1 MFKASKLLILG
12 LLTAGLIVQ
21 ACGPSEPGPEPDPL
35 TLEYLMSLSDEELME
50 RDSDGDG
57 LSDYDEIYVYGTDPL
72 DPDTDGDG
80 LTDYEEIHTYGTD
93 PLNPDTDGD
102 GLSDGDEVNVYGTD
116 PLDPD
121 TDGDGLTDCQEVRHT
136 DREECED
143 PDFEG
148 PYDGGFGTDPLDP
161 DTDGDGLT
169 DCQEVLHTVQS
180 ECEDPDFRGPY
191 DGGYGTDP
199 LNPDTD
205 GDGFSDGQEI
215 EMGTDPLD
223 PNDPPFIRADE
234 LQTINFGFDRSNITD
249 RAAQRLSQNIER
261 LMEAEGFGV
270 RVDAYTD
277 HVGGDQYNL
286 RLSLRRANAVVDFYR
301 NNGVAEDRIESR
313 GLGKAP
319 TPCAEAEMDRDTPGC
334 ERNRRAE
341 SHPLSPLPMEPMY

>member
-1 MFKASKLLILG
+1 MFKSPTYLIIG
-12 LLTAGLIVQ
+12 LLASVLVFQ
-21 ACGPSEPGPEPDPL
+21 ACGTGEPEGDPDPL

-72 DPDTDGDG
+72 NPDTDGDG
-80 LTDYEEIHTYGTD
+80 LTDYEEVNVYGTD

-116 PLDPD
+116 PLNPD
-121 TDGDGLTDCQEVRHT
+121 TDGDGLTDCQEVKHT
-136 DREECED
+136 VQSECED

-148 PYDGGFGTDPLDP
+148 PFDGGYGTDPLDP
-161 DTDGDGLT
+161 DTDGDGLS
-169 DCQEVLHTVQS
+169 DGDEVNV
-180 ECEDPDFRGPY
+180 
-191 DGGYGTDP
+191 YGTDP

-205 GDGFSDGQEI
+205 GDGFTDGQEI

-223 PNDPPFIRADE
+223 PNDPPFIHE
-234 LQTINFGFDRSNITD
+234 LNTINFNFDRSDIRDGDARMLAENV
-249 RAAQRLSQNIER
+249 ER
-261 LMEAEGFGV
+261 LMEVEAFRV

-286 RLSLRRANAVVDFYR
+286 RLSLRRANAVVDFYKD
-301 NNGVAEDRIESR
+301 NGIAEDRIEFR

-319 TPCAEAEMDRDTPGC
+319 VQCAEAERDANTPGC
-334 ERNRRAE
+334 EKNRRAE
-341 SHPLSPLPMEPMY
+341 SHPLNPYPFSPRN